1 MVLAWELC
9 AQVAQ
14 VKARGGST
22 TCLLDTCRASAP
34 CGGLQ
39 MACWLRSPLLANLLK
54 LFSISAFRMYGL
66 MCKSHGIDSGLL
78 LEREHTLG
86 NAWEQWDHLRK
97 VLMYGVNSPLYLLK
111 FHAEMVPVPGTVHGE
126 RRTIVPK

>member
-1 MVLAWELC
+1 
-9 AQVAQ
+9 
-14 VKARGGST
+14 
-22 TCLLDTCRASAP
+22 
-34 CGGLQ
+34 

-66 MCKSHGIDSGLL
+66 MCKGHGIDSGLL

-111 FHAEMVPVPGTVHGE
+111 FHAKVVPG
-126 RRTIVPK
+126 RREMDGGCPDDQFHISNINK